1 MTARLHAL
9 IPAAGSGVRLGLDVP
24 KQYHLI
30 AGKAMLYHAI
40 AALARA
46 PQIANVFVVLASGD
60 ERYAGCG
67 AQEFGDKV
75 VPLFCGGVQRGDS
88 VHNGLVAMAGAVDA
102 DDWVLVH
109 DAARPLLPADAL
121 HRLIR
126 ELADDE
132 VGGLLAIPVTDTLK
146 RAQGELA
153 SKIGDHE
160 MRAAHTEPRAGLWQ
174 AQTPQ
179 MFRYGVLLSALRNS
193 AAADVTDESSAIERM
208 GLAPRL
214 VMGSATNLKV
224 TWPDDIAIAEAL
236 FARHAGA
243 A

>member
-60 ERYAGCG
+60 ERYADCG
-67 AQEFGDKV
+67 AHEFGDRV

-121 HRLIR
+121 HRLIK

-153 SKIGDHE
+153 SKIGGHE
-160 MRAAHTEPRAGLWQ
+160 IRAATTEPRAGLWQ

-193 AAADVTDESSAIERM
+193 ATADVTDESSAIERM

-236 FARHAGA
+236 FARHGGA